1 VNRTFIVNTN
11 PIAPIA
17 CWEISPC
24 AKTPDTEGG
33 YAVEAF
39 ETMAEA
45 RSAVDRL
52 GGTTFWGVYAR
63 LSDDAIA
70 AALGPPVIQVY
81 HLKDFDSYDEAV
93 RLVQLFNGVNDD
105 D

>member
-1 VNRTFIVNTN
+1 MNRTFIVNTN

-24 AKTPDTEGG
+24 ARTPDTEGG
-33 YAVEAF
+33 YEVEAY

-52 GGTTFWGVYAR
+52 GGATFWGVYSR

-70 AALGPPVIQVY
+70 AALGPPVI
-81 HLKDFDSYDEAV
+81 HLKDFDSYDKAV
-93 RLVQLFNGVNDD
+93 RFVQLFNGVNDD